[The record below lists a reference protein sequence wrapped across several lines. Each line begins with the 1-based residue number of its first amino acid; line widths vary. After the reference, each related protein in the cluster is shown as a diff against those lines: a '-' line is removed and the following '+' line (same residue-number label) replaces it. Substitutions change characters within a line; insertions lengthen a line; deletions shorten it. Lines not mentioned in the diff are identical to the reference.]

1 MTNANKENYYN
12 KYQYLIWIDKK
23 GFIELD
29 KFSTK
34 ELLEFERFIS
44 EEIKKRKAENKEP
57 LQAKNKE

>member
-1 MTNANKENYYN
+1 MTDANKENYYN

-34 ELLEFERFIS
+34 ELLEFEHFIS
-44 EEIKKRKAENKEP
+44 SEIKNRRVDTKNESLNENK
-57 LQAKNKE
+57 K

>member
-1 MTNANKENYYN
+1 MTDANKENYYN

-44 EEIKKRKAENKEP
+44 SEIKNRRAETKDV
-57 LQAKNKE
+57 LMDDKKK

>member
-1 MTNANKENYYN
+1 MTDANKENYYN

-34 ELLEFERFIS
+34 ELLEFEHFIS
-44 EEIKKRKAENKEP
+44 SEIKNRRVETKNESLNENK
-57 LQAKNKE
+57 K

>member
-1 MTNANKENYYN
+1 MTDANKENYYN

-34 ELLEFERFIS
+34 ELSEFERFIS
-44 EEIKKRKAENKEP
+44 SEIKKRKVENKGSLLVENKE
-57 LQAKNKE
+57 